1 MVRQRDKPN
10 DRHRRK
16 SEKNIDITN
25 LMTKRVITVSENQ
38 LLQEAS
44 KLMYQ
49 NNIGNIII
57 LKNTD
62 EAENESV
69 PIDIVT
75 ERDITRIVG
84 FASTFS
90 PTMPIFEVMSKPLLT
105 ITTSSSLKEAADL
118 MQQNNIRRLPVLDSK
133 GKLVG
138 IVTAKDILK
147 STMDILKKIMVE
159 QDFMTLA
166 F

>member
-1 MVRQRDKPN
+1 MIDIAEKV
-10 DRHRRK
+10 
-16 SEKNIDITN
+16 KNIDITN
-25 LMTKRVITVSENQ
+25 LMTKRVITALENQ
-38 LLQEAS
+38 PLQEAS

-49 NNIGNIII
+49 NNIGSIII
-57 LKNTD
+57 LKSSD
-62 EAENESV
+62 EDESESV
-69 PIDIVT
+69 PTGIVT
-75 ERDITRIVG
+75 ERDIARIVG
-84 FASTFS
+84 FVSTFS
-90 PTMPIFEVMSKPLLT
+90 PTMPISEVMSKPLLT
-105 ITTSSSLKEAADL
+105 TTTSSSLKEAADL

-138 IVTAKDILK
+138 VVTAKDIVK

>member
-1 MVRQRDKPN
+1 MIDIAEKV
-10 DRHRRK
+10 
-16 SEKNIDITN
+16 KNIDITN

-38 LLQEAS
+38 PLQEAS

-49 NNIGNIII
+49 NNIGSIII
-57 LKNTD
+57 LQSTD
-62 EAENESV
+62 EDESESV
-69 PIDIVT
+69 PTGSVT
-75 ERDITRIVG
+75 ERYCQNSQIRINI
-84 FASTFS
+84 FS
-90 PTMPIFEVMSKPLLT
+90 NDANIWSNEQT
-105 ITTSSSLKEAADL
+105 IIDDDYEFSLKEAADL

-147 STMDILKKIMVE
+147 STMDILKKILVE

>member
-1 MVRQRDKPN
+1 
-10 DRHRRK
+10 
-16 SEKNIDITN
+16 
-25 LMTKRVITVSENQ
+25 
-38 LLQEAS
+38 
-44 KLMYQ
+44 
-49 NNIGNIII
+49 
-57 LKNTD
+57 
-62 EAENESV
+62 V
-69 PIDIVT
+69 PVGIVT
-75 ERDITRIVG
+75 ERDIARIVG
-84 FASTFS
+84 FTSTFS
-90 PTMPIFEVMSKPLLT
+90 PAMSISEVMSKPLLT
-105 ITTSSSLKEAADL
+105 TTTSSSLKEAADL

>member
-1 MVRQRDKPN
+1 MIDIAEKM
-10 DRHRRK
+10 
-16 SEKNIDITN
+16 KNIDITN
-25 LMTKRVITVSENQ
+25 LMTKRVITVSESQ
-38 LLQEAS
+38 PLQEAS
-44 KLMYQ
+44 KLMFQ
-49 NNIGNIII
+49 NNIGSIII

-62 EAENESV
+62 EVENESV
-69 PIDIVT
+69 PVGIVT
-75 ERDITRIVG
+75 ERDIARIV
-84 FASTFS
+84 FS
-90 PTMPIFEVMSKPLLT
+90 NDAYIWGNEQTVIDDYKFLIKG
-105 ITTSSSLKEAADL
+105 AADL
-118 MQQNNIRRLPVLDSK
+118 MQQNNIRRLLVLDSK

>member
-1 MVRQRDKPN
+1 MIDIAEKM
-10 DRHRRK
+10 
-16 SEKNIDITN
+16 KNIDITN
-25 LMTKRVITVSENQ
+25 LMTKRVITVSESQ
-38 LLQEAS
+38 PLQEAS
-44 KLMYQ
+44 KLMFQ
-49 NNIGNIII
+49 NNIGSIII

-62 EAENESV
+62 EVENESV
-69 PIDIVT
+69 PVGIVT
-75 ERDITRIVG
+75 ERDIARIV
-84 FASTFS
+84 FS
-90 PTMPIFEVMSKPLLT
+90 NDAYIWGNEQTVIDDDYKFLIKG
-105 ITTSSSLKEAADL
+105 AADL

>member
-1 MVRQRDKPN
+1 MIDIAEKV
-10 DRHRRK
+10 
-16 SEKNIDITN
+16 KNIDITN
-25 LMTKRVITVSENQ
+25 LMTKRVITALENQ
-38 LLQEAS
+38 PLLEAS

-49 NNIGNIII
+49 NNIGSIII
-57 LKNTD
+57 LKSSD
-62 EAENESV
+62 EAESESV
-69 PIDIVT
+69 PIGIVT
-75 ERDITRIVG
+75 ERDIARIVG
-84 FASTFS
+84 FVSTFS
-90 PTMPIFEVMSKPLLT
+90 PTMPISEVMSKPLLT
-105 ITTSSSLKEAADL
+105 TTTSSSLKEAADL

-138 IVTAKDILK
+138 VVTAKDIVK